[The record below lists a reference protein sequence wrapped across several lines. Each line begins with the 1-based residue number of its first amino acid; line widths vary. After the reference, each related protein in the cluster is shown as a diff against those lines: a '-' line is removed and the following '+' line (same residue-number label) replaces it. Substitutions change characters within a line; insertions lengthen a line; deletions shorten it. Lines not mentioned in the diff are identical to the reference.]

1 MSKYLPYNI
10 AIEDIFDKSSDVL
23 SLIIDHNGFIIYT
36 NKGFSEILSLK
47 PEANQPKNYFT
58 DFPDHLNSIEIKKV
72 KDIVETQ
79 RTSSFETVIGEKV
92 YKFIIIPKISSNS
105 KVEFITIIGVPLN
118 SNEESVVE
126 LKSNINGLNKQNADL
141 LELIEKL
148 SLQNI
153 ELTKTNDFLNDKLDK
168 KDKFFSILSH
178 DLRGQMG
185 NMINSSDLLVESFD
199 SLDTEDVKNIISML
213 NKSIHKNYNLLDD
226 LLLWAYF
233 ERGKTKLNI
242 ELVKLNDIINN
253 ALESLTNDI
262 LKKNIKV
269 NNNVSYD
276 IFAVCDLKHMEI
288 ILKKIISNAIKF
300 SYTGNKI
307 DISHSTADDEYIE
320 IIITDYGTGMDES
333 TFNDLFQIDKIHS
346 NYGTEKETGGGTG
359 LLVAKR
365 ILDEIGGKLEIIT
378 EPSQGTSVRIYCKKE

>member
-1 MSKYLPYNI
+1 MSKNLSYNI

-23 SLIIDHNGFIIYT
+23 SLIIDHHGFIIYA
-36 NKGFSEILSLK
+36 NRGFSEILRLK
-47 PEANQPKNYFT
+47 PESEQPKNYFT
-58 DFPDHLNSIEIKKV
+58 DFSDNLNSMEIKKV
-72 KDIVETQ
+72 KDVVKT
-79 RTSSFETVIGEKV
+79 RKDLTFETIIEEKV
-92 YKFIIIPKISSNS
+92 YKFIVTPKISSNN
-105 KVEFITIIGVPLN
+105 KVKFITIIGVSLN
-118 SNEESVVE
+118 SDEESVVE
-126 LKSNINGLNKQNADL
+126 LKSNISGLNKQNNDL

-153 ELTKTNDFLNDKLDK
+153 DLAKTNDFLTDKLDK

-199 SLDTEDVKNIISML
+199 SLDTKDVKNIISML

-233 ERGKTKLNI
+233 ERGKIKLNV

-262 LKKNIKV
+262 LKKNIQIINSV
-269 NNNVSYD
+269 NYD
-276 IFAVCDLKHMEI
+276 IFALCDLKHMEI
-288 ILKKIISNAIKF
+288 VLKKIISNAIKF
-300 SYTGNKI
+300 SYSGNKI
-307 DISHSTADDEYIE
+307 EISHNTTGDEFTE
-320 IIITDYGTGMDES
+320 IIITDYGIGMDEN

-378 EPSQGTSVRIYCKKE
+378 ESNQGTSVRIYCKKE

>member
-1 MSKYLPYNI
+1 MSKNLSYNI

-23 SLIIDHNGFIIYT
+23 SLIIDHHGFIIYA
-36 NKGFSEILSLK
+36 NRGFSEILRLK
-47 PEANQPKNYFT
+47 PESEQPKNYFT
-58 DFPDHLNSIEIKKV
+58 DFSDNLNSMEIKEV
-72 KDIVETQ
+72 KDVVKT
-79 RTSSFETVIGEKV
+79 RKDLTFETIIEEKV
-92 YKFIIIPKISSNS
+92 YKFIVTPKISSNN
-105 KVEFITIIGVPLN
+105 KVKFITIIGVSLN
-118 SNEESVVE
+118 SDEESVVE
-126 LKSNINGLNKQNADL
+126 LKSNISGLNKQNNDL

-153 ELTKTNDFLNDKLDK
+153 DLAKTNDFLTDKLDK

-199 SLDTEDVKNIISML
+199 SLDTKDVKNIISML

-233 ERGKTKLNI
+233 ERGKIKLNV

-262 LKKNIKV
+262 LKKNIQIINSV
-269 NNNVSYD
+269 NYD
-276 IFAVCDLKHMEI
+276 IFALCDLKHMEI
-288 ILKKIISNAIKF
+288 VLKKIISNAIKF
-300 SYTGNKI
+300 SYSGNKI
-307 DISHSTADDEYIE
+307 EISHNTTGDEFTE
-320 IIITDYGTGMDES
+320 IIITDYGIGMDEN

-378 EPSQGTSVRIYCKKE
+378 ESNQGTSVRIYCKKE

>member
-1 MSKYLPYNI
+1 MSKYLSYNI
-10 AIEDIFDKSSDVL
+10 AIEDIFDKSSDIL
-23 SLIIDHNGFIIYT
+23 SLIIDHNGLIIYA
-36 NKGFSEILSLK
+36 NRGFSEILRLK
-47 PEANQPKNYFT
+47 SEPNLPKNYFT
-58 DFPDHLNSIEIKKV
+58 DFSDHLNSIEIKKIKNIV
-72 KDIVETQ
+72 KTQ
-79 RTSSFETVIGEKV
+79 RTSTFETVIGEKI
-92 YKFIIIPKISSNS
+92 YKFIITPKISSKS
-105 KVEFITIIGVPLN
+105 KVKFITIIGVPLN
-118 SNEESVVE
+118 SDEESVAE
-126 LKSNINGLNKQNADL
+126 LKSNISGLNKQNNDL

-153 ELTKTNDFLNDKLDK
+153 ELAKTNDFLNDKLDK

-199 SLDTEDVKNIISML
+199 SLDTKDVKNIISML
-213 NKSIHKNYNLLDD
+213 NKSVHKNYNILDD

-233 ERGKTKLNI
+233 ERGKIKLNV

-262 LKKNIKV
+262 LKKSIQII
-269 NNNVSYD
+269 NNVNYD

-300 SYTGNKI
+300 SYPGNKVE
-307 DISHSTADDEYIE
+307 ISHNITDDEYIV
-320 IIITDYGTGMDES
+320 IIITDYGTGMDEN

-365 ILDEIGGKLEIIT
+365 ILDEIEGKLEIIT
-378 EPSQGTSVRIYCKKE
+378 EPNQGTTVRIYCKKE

>member
-1 MSKYLPYNI
+1 MSKYLSHNI
-10 AIEDIFDKSSDVL
+10 TVEDTFDKSSDVL
-23 SLIIDHNGFIIYT
+23 SLIIDHNGSIIYA
-36 NKGFSEILSLK
+36 NRGFSEILRLK
-47 PEANQPKNYFT
+47 PESDQPKNYFS
-58 DFPDHLNSIEIKKV
+58 DFPDYFNSIEIKKV
-72 KDIVETQ
+72 KDVVRTQ
-79 RTSSFETVIGEKV
+79 KTSTFETIIGEKV
-92 YKFIIIPKISSNS
+92 YKFIVTPKISSNN
-105 KVEFITIIGVPLN
+105 KVEFISIIGVPLN
-118 SNEESVVE
+118 SDEESVVE
-126 LKSNINGLNKQNADL
+126 LKSNISGLNKQNNDL

-153 ELTKTNDFLNDKLDK
+153 ELAKTNDLLNDKLDR

-199 SLDTEDVKNIISML
+199 SLDTKDVKNIISML

-233 ERGKTKLNI
+233 ERGKIKLNI
-242 ELVKLNDIINN
+242 ELIKLNDIINN

-262 LKKNIKV
+262 LKKNIKII
-269 NNNVSYD
+269 NNVDYD

-300 SYTGNKI
+300 SHSGNKVE
-307 DISHSTADDEYIE
+307 ISHNTSDDEYIE
-320 IIITDYGTGMDES
+320 IIITDYGIGMDED

-365 ILDEIGGKLEIIT
+365 ILDELGGKLEIIT
-378 EPSQGTSVRIYCKKE
+378 EPNQGTSVRIYCKKE